1 MANTARTLL
10 STTAIL
16 LMILGTFSMIILIF
30 ERTGVVQKLEY
41 EEWYKAGAAV
51 ANVFAVLF
59 ISYLMLTSPDR
70 SQVYKIF
77 IVLILIAGLVAEFVF
92 TNIFT
97 NLAPQYATYIVIV
110 FNFLLRVYTLFQL
123 VQEPWDTMTLTSSTA
138 FPTLGKT
145 IDSVSEAATPAAVE
159 KAQDLDANKFK
170 DQWTGIFRQARE
182 KVGRDNFD
190 ETTITKARQEVID
203 PAIKAGDLS
212 KDRLKAAA
220 AYLKDKAGNVIADL
234 TFGGRKRR
242 R

>member
-1 MANTARTLL
+1 MANTGRTLL
-10 STTAIL
+10 STTAVL

-30 ERTGVVQKLEY
+30 EKTNVIQKLEY

-51 ANVFAVLF
+51 TNVFAVLF

-70 SQVYKIF
+70 SQAYKVF
-77 IVLILIAGLVAEFVF
+77 IVLILVAGLVAEFVF

-97 NLAPQYATYIVIV
+97 DLAPQYATYIVIV
-110 FNFLLRVYTLFQL
+110 FNFLLRVYTLVQL
-123 VQEPWDTMTLTSSTA
+123 TQEPWDTLTLSSSSA
-138 FPTLGKT
+138 FPSFGKALE
-145 IDSVSEAATPAAVE
+145 SATPASVE
-159 KAQDLDANKFK
+159 KAQDVDATKFK
-170 DQWTGIFRQARE
+170 DQWTAIFRQARE

-190 ETTITKARQEVID
+190 ESSLTKARQEVID

-234 TFGGRKRR
+234 TFGGRKLNPKRR